1 MLPMPRDAKLTLPT
15 RPVTEEAS
23 TLAFFP
29 HNMHSD
35 IMSPCQE
42 MNDSSAC
49 YNASQDSGNASILRQ
64 DSLAYSVSDAGSYAF
79 EDFSDESF
87 EMYCDRMNSKE
98 VVVIFENGI
107 HPSQQE
113 QYQVNHHHHEQQ
125 QQQQQV
131 AAVDTM
137 TQRVQ
142 ALATRSTRVDHQEYC
157 VHVRQESSMAVS
169 STLFQQGK

>member
-1 MLPMPRDAKLTLPT
+1 
-15 RPVTEEAS
+15 
-23 TLAFFP
+23 
-29 HNMHSD
+29 
-35 IMSPCQE
+35 
-42 MNDSSAC
+42 
-49 YNASQDSGNASILRQ
+49 
-64 DSLAYSVSDAGSYAF
+64 
-79 EDFSDESF
+79 
-87 EMYCDRMNSKE
+87 MNSKE

-142 ALATRSTRVDHQEYC
+142 ALRLAQQESTIKNT
-157 VHVRQESSMAVS
+157 VHVRQNHPWQFPQPSSNKENEIIHPQHH
-169 STLFQQGK
+169 STTAMVHQ